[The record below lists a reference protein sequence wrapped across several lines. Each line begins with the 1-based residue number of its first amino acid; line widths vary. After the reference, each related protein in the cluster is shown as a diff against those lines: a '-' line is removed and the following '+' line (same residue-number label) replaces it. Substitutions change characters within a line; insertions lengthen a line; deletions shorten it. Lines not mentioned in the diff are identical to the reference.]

1 MIYSSN
7 SADLSLSRF
16 LLREGCRLQYLI
28 ATTYTVDCETLVSL
42 SSAVYNAVSVE
53 GPLSGPADVAAP
65 SLADVCLDF
74 PEILDCAADHIRLY
88 TQYPPDSAS
97 RPRAL
102 YENAIS
108 LFHICGRIMNQPHT
122 FHPKLLLAVFDHC
135 GKPEFHLQVGSKNLT
150 ASYALDLSVCLE
162 SDPASP
168 DGGNCN
174 GSQLAAFFQANQI
187 ALPEGILEALRQTNF
202 RILGGDSPE
211 MKVSDIVFAYNSK
224 AHTIADTLQEDA
236 RNRPAIAPVHV
247 FSPFLHPDSSGA
259 FWGEELGK
267 DVIYHTNLTK
277 TILKQGQE
285 TPLPNLYVSKA
296 DQQFYHGKL
305 ILWPVA
311 MRGTEA
317 ASWNDRIYEDT
328 FRIWIGSANA
338 TQNGMTR
345 NSELMVGLLMKVTH
359 SSTARKNRYPDY
371 FESQPSLCHSLNPRI
386 DNRISENGI
395 SFYRYSSMSHLSDSD
410 CFPDDQGP
418 LLRHLLQNIF
428 LQASMGHGTPMLEV
442 KIKCASPSPV
452 SYFVRV
458 SAGSQE
464 LCDLPYEKSVCQY
477 EQTTFP
483 ANGVYQ
489 VCLLDACRNCILST
503 YVQAAKGEGVAFP
516 PPSSMLTLL
525 RELTARQVI
534 PNCAS
539 KGFSRPEDDLYQRLR
554 AFLCSYGWDG
564 RTGHPA
570 FQRLQRRL
578 DQVTHFLQDKSG
590 TFYMDDQEKAK
601 FEELCLAVNSI
612 KENGLHGKE

>member
-53 GPLSGPADVAAP
+53 GPLSGPADGAAS

-74 PEILDCAADHIRLY
+74 PEILNCAADHIRLY

-97 RPRAL
+97 KPRAL

-108 LFHICGRIMNQPHT
+108 LFHVCGRIMHQPHT
-122 FHPKLLLAVFDHC
+122 FHPKLLLAVFDRG

-162 SDPASP
+162 GSPAP
-168 DGGNCN
+168 AAGNCN

-187 ALPEGILEALRQTNF
+187 ALPEGIGEALQQTDF
-202 RILGGDSPE
+202 QILGGDSQE
-211 MKVSDIVFAYNSK
+211 LKVSDIVFAYNSK
-224 AHTIADTLQEDA
+224 EQTIADILQKDA
-236 RNRPAIAPVHV
+236 QDRPAIAPVHV
-247 FSPFLHPDSSGA
+247 FSPFLHPDSNGA

-311 MRGTEA
+311 TQETEA
-317 ASWNDRIYEDT
+317 ASRNDWVYEDT

-345 NSELMVGLLMKVTH
+345 NSELMVGLLMNVTH

-371 FESQPSLCHSLNPRI
+371 FDSQPSLCHSLNPRI

-418 LLRHLLQNIF
+418 LLRHLLQNIS

-442 KIKCASPSPV
+442 KIKCASPSTVP
-452 SYFVRV
+452 YFVRV

-464 LCDLPYEKSVCQY
+464 LCCLPYEKSVHQY
-477 EQTTFP
+477 VQTAFP
-483 ANGVYQ
+483 ANGVYG
-489 VCLLDACRNCILST
+489 VCLLDACKNCIVST
-503 YVQAAKGEGVAFP
+503 YVQAARGEGVVFP
-516 PPSSMLTLL
+516 APTSMLTLL

-564 RTGHPA
+564 RSSHPA

-578 DQVTHFLQDKSG
+578 DRVAYFLQDKSG
-590 TFYMDDQEKAK
+590 TFYMEDREKSK
-601 FEELCLAVNSI
+601 FEELCLAVNAI
-612 KENGLHGKE
+612 KGNSLHCKE